1 MSAFGVDQ
9 GVCVTLRGYTE
20 DAWSLAKQQKKLRL
34 NLYDENDLVTML
46 RDARGETIPRLAQ
59 FLSDPRK
66 YCPKCEREMVLR
78 TAKKGANAGKK
89 FWGCSAYPKCRSI
102 IQIPE
107 EEQKASIERQPNQDE
122 VNKAL
127 VAAELALKAIM
138 GLR

>member
-1 MSAFGVDQ
+1 
-9 GVCVTLRGYTE
+9 
-20 DAWSLAKQQKKLRL
+20 
-34 NLYDENDLVTML
+34 ML

-78 TAKKGANAGKK
+78 IAKKGANAGKK